1 MNDNKQCM
9 EKDCSFY
16 LNKYKVHF
24 YRKTFIWSIFIAFA
38 LVLVTFAIIIWYE
51 LTY

>member
-1 MNDNKQCM
+1 MNDNKQCI

-24 YRKTFIWSIFIAFA
+24 YRKTFIWTVNHQYS
-38 LVLVTFAIIIWYE
+38 VRWGK
-51 LTY
+51 